1 MNKTKNLLLLSTV
14 LHKSPSFAPN
24 TCPRTT
30 LPLVKLSPHLF
41 KDPCLS
47 KLADVTVIFTGI
59 NFLCSDVYSE
69 FKEKLGS
76 SISD

>member
-1 MNKTKNLLLLSTV
+1 MNKTKNLLLLSAV
-14 LHKSPSFAPN
+14 LQKSFAPN
-24 TCPRTT
+24 TCPLTT

-59 NFLCSDVYSE
+59 NFLCSDVR
-69 FKEKLGS
+69 
-76 SISD
+76 